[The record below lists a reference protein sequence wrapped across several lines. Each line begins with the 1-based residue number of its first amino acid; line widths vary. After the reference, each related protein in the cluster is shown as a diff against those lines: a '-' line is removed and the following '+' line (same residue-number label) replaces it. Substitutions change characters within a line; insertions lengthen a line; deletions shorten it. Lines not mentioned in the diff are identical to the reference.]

1 MLPAE
6 IIRKKRDGSILS
18 SGEIEEFI
26 GGYVSGEIP
35 DYQASALLMAIFFN
49 GMTPEETAIMTR
61 TMMNSGRTYDL
72 SSDRPLIDK
81 HSTGGVGDKVSL
93 ILAPLAAAC
102 GLGVPMV
109 SGRGLGHTG
118 GTLDKLESIPGF
130 NVHLTPDEFKKQ
142 LTKLGVAM
150 LGQSDDFVPADKKM
164 YALRDVTGTVE
175 CIPLLCSSILSKKA
189 ASGARG
195 VVMDVKCGSGA
206 FMADIEG
213 ARALAHGL
221 TATGKALDLP
231 VRAVITD
238 MSQPLGAAVGNAN
251 EVIESIDCLRGDG
264 PADLREITLEL
275 TAEMLL
281 LGELESDIST
291 AKEKAAAA
299 LDDGKALDI
308 FRKMIEWQG
317 GDVSIVDN
325 PQRLPCDYETVEF
338 LSESDGYMNVTN
350 CRDIGLAALALGAG
364 RRKSSDSIDPAV
376 GLTMLARAGDRIS
389 KGQPLVNIHHRA
401 GNGIEECRSYLDS
414 ALTVSTDPPLLQRL
428 IIEKIP

>member
-6 IIRKKRDGSILS
+6 IIRKKRDGSILTS
-18 SGEIEEFI
+18 NEIDEFI
-26 GGYVSGEIP
+26 GAYVSGEIP
-35 DYQASALLMAIFFN
+35 DYQVSALLMAIFFQ
-49 GMTPEETAIMTR
+49 GMTPEETATLTR
-61 TMMNSGRTYDL
+61 TMMNSGHTYQL
-72 SSDRPLIDK
+72 SSERPLIDK

-109 SGRGLGHTG
+109 AGRGLGHTG
-118 GTLDKLESIPGF
+118 GTLDKLESIPGY
-130 NVHLTPDEFKKQ
+130 NVHLSAEQFQKQ
-142 LTKLGVAM
+142 LEHLGVAIV
-150 LGQSDDFVPADKKM
+150 GQSDNFVPADKEV

-213 ARALAHGL
+213 ARALAQGL

-231 VRAVITD
+231 VRAIISD

-251 EVIESIDCLRGDG
+251 EVIESINCLRGGG
-264 PADLREITLEL
+264 PDDLREITLEL

-281 LGELESDIST
+281 LGRLETDLSS
-291 AKEKAAAA
+291 ARQQAASA
-299 LDDGKALDI
+299 LDDGRALDI
-308 FRKMIEWQG
+308 FRQMIERQG
-317 GDVSIVDN
+317 GDASIVDS
-325 PQRLPCDYETVEF
+325 PQRLPCDYETVEI
-338 LSESDGYMNVTN
+338 LAESEGYMSVTN

-401 GNGIEECRSYLDS
+401 GNGIDECRSYLDS
-414 ALTVSTDPPLLQRL
+414 ALTITLDPPPLQPL